1 MPDPTAVSPSQD
13 SLQRSKSLLLDQLE
27 QHIQRNTGNRLQRTL
42 RAPLLLP
49 TSKAL
54 ERYCR
59 MTESTCKLQAR
70 LFWDERMNVV
80 FPEIVSCFLYRYGFF
95 EPDLTRIVIHSVNPG
110 DVVFD
115 IGTHFGY
122 YSLLASHLVGLQGQV
137 HSFEPTQH
145 THEVVR
151 SNVSTKGNVKLNNVA
166 AWSETAQLKFKD
178 YGMTMSAFNSLYEA
192 KLEDAVAQKL
202 QPTEYTVSAISIDE
216 YVETNRLKPTFI
228 KIDAE
233 NAEHDILLGMK
244 RTLNDIRP
252 LVTLE
257 VGDVKAG
264 NYKDS
269 ASAVRLLIQHGYRAK
284 EWKDDRLCDH
294 SPTSSYLHAN
304 LLFVPE

>member
-1 MPDPTAVSPSQD
+1 MPDPTAITA
-13 SLQRSKSLLLDQLE
+13 SLEARQQAKRVLIEKLE
-27 QHIQRNTGNRLQRTL
+27 HHVQRNMGNGLQRTL
-42 RAPLLLP
+42 RAPLMLP
-49 TSKAL
+49 MSKGL
-54 ERYCR
+54 EKYCR
-59 MTESTCKLQAR
+59 LTDSTWRLQAR
-70 LFWDERMNVV
+70 LFWGERMNVV

-95 EPDLTRIVIHSVNPG
+95 EPDLTRIVIESVNTG

-137 HSFEPTQH
+137 HSFEPTRH

-151 SNVSTKGNVKLNNVA
+151 SNVSAKGNVKLTNAA
-166 AWSETAQLKFKD
+166 AWSKTTQLKFKD
-178 YGMTMSAFNSLYEA
+178 YGPTMSAFNSLYEA
-192 KLEDAVAQKL
+192 KLEDAVASKL
-202 QPTEYTVSAISIDE
+202 QPIEYTVSAISIDE
-216 YVETNRLKPTFI
+216 YVEKHGVRPSFI

-233 NAEHDILLGMK
+233 NAEHDILLGM
-244 RTLNDIRP
+244 RHTLNDIRP

-264 NYKDS
+264 DYKDS

-284 EWKDDRLCDH
+284 EWKAGRLCDH
-294 SPTSSYLHAN
+294 APADSYSHTN

>member
-1 MPDPTAVSPSQD
+1 MTPFPDN
-13 SLQRSKSLLLDQLE
+13 LQRSKYLLLEQLDR
-27 QHIQRNTGNRLQRTL
+27 HVQRNTGNRLQRTL
-42 RAPLLLP
+42 RAPLLLL

-54 ERYCR
+54 EKYCQING
-59 MTESTCKLQAR
+59 STMPMQAR
-70 LFWDERMNVV
+70 LFWGERMNVV

-95 EPDLTRIVIHSVNPG
+95 EPDLTKIVIHSVNPG

-122 YSLLASHLVGLQGQV
+122 YSLLASHLVGPQGQV
-137 HSFEPTQH
+137 HSFEPTRH

-151 SNVSTKGNVKLNNVA
+151 SNISDKGNVKLTNAA
-166 AWSETAQLKFKD
+166 AWSETTELKFKD

-192 KLEDAVAQKL
+192 KLDDAIVQKL
-202 QPTEYTVSAISIDE
+202 QPEEYTVSAISIDE
-216 YVETNRLKPTFI
+216 YVEANRVKPSFI

-244 RTLNDIRP
+244 RTLSEIRP

-269 ASAVRLLIQHGYRAK
+269 ASAVHLLIQYGYRAK
-284 EWKDDRLCDH
+284 EWKDGHLQDH
-294 SPTSSYLHAN
+294 SPTSSYLHTN

>member
-1 MPDPTAVSPSQD
+1 MPEPTASPTPHD
-13 SLQRSKSLLLDQLE
+13 SRQQAKRLLLEQLE
-27 QHIQRNTGNRLQRTL
+27 QHVQRNTGNRLQRTL
-42 RAPLLLP
+42 RAPLMLP
-49 TSKAL
+49 MSKAL
-54 ERYCR
+54 EKYCR
-59 MTESTCKLQAR
+59 ITNSTWQLQTR
-70 LFWDERMNVV
+70 LFWGERMNVV
-80 FPEIVSCFLYRYGFF
+80 IPEIVSCFLYRYGFF
-95 EPDLTRIVIHSVNPG
+95 EPDLTRIVIDSVNPG

-122 YSLLASHLVGLQGQV
+122 YSLLASHLVGPRGQV
-137 HSFEPTQH
+137 HSFEPTRH

-151 SNVSTKGNVKLNNVA
+151 SNVSGKGNVKLTNAA
-166 AWSETAQLKFKD
+166 AWSETTELKFKD

-192 KLEDAVAQKL
+192 KLEDAVARTL
-202 QPTEYTVSAISIDE
+202 QPTEYIVSAISMDE
-216 YVETNRLKPTFI
+216 YVEAHGVKPSFI

-269 ASAVRLLIQHGYRAK
+269 ASAVRQLIQHGYCAK
-284 EWKDDRLCDH
+284 EWKEGRLCDH
-294 SPTSSYLHAN
+294 VPTNSYLHAN

>member
-1 MPDPTAVSPSQD
+1 MPDPTATNSSQD
-13 SLQRSKSLLLDQLE
+13 SLSSAKRLLIEQLDQ
-27 QHIQRNTGNRLQRTL
+27 HVQRNTGNRLQRTL
-42 RAPLLLP
+42 HAPLLLP

-54 ERYCR
+54 EKYCR
-59 MTESTCKLQAR
+59 MTGSTCNLQAR
-70 LFWDERMNVV
+70 LFWGERMNVV

-95 EPDLTRIVIHSVNPG
+95 EPDLTRIVIDSVNPG

-122 YSLLASHLVGLQGQV
+122 YSLLASHLVGPQGQV
-137 HSFEPTQH
+137 HSFEPTRH

-151 SNVSTKGNVKLNNVA
+151 SNVSDKGNVRLTNAA
-166 AWSETAQLKFKD
+166 AWSQTAELKFKD
-178 YGMTMSAFNSLYEA
+178 YGMTMSAFNTVYEA
-192 KLEDAVAQKL
+192 KLEDAVTRKL
-202 QPTEYTVSAISIDE
+202 QPTEYTVSAIGIDE
-216 YVETNRLKPTFI
+216 YVEANRVKPSFI

-233 NAEHDILLGMK
+233 NAEHDILLGMQ

-264 NYKDS
+264 AYKDS

-284 EWKDDRLCDH
+284 EWKDGHLRDH
-294 SPTSSYLHAN
+294 APTSSYVHAN
-304 LLFVPE
+304 LLFIPE

>member
-1 MPDPTAVSPSQD
+1 MPEPTNTPLPE
-13 SLQRSKSLLLDQLE
+13 SLLRSKDLLLEQLE
-27 QHIQRNTGNRLQRTL
+27 RHIQRNNGNRLQRTL
-42 RAPLLLP
+42 RAPLLLL

-54 ERYCR
+54 EKYCQK
-59 MTESTCKLQAR
+59 TGSTYMLQAN
-70 LFWDERMNVV
+70 LFWGEHMNVV

-122 YSLLASHLVGLQGQV
+122 YSLLASHLVGTHGQV
-137 HSFEPTQH
+137 HSFEPTRQ

-151 SNVSTKGNVKLNNVA
+151 SNISDKGNVKLTNAA
-166 AWSETAQLKFKD
+166 AWSETTELKFKD

-192 KLEDAVAQKL
+192 KLEDAIAQRL
-202 QPTEYTVSAISIDE
+202 QPTEYTVSAISINE
-216 YVETNRLKPTFI
+216 YVAANKVKPSFI

-244 RTLNDIRP
+244 HTLNDIRP

-269 ASAVRLLIQHGYRAK
+269 ASAVRLLIQHGYRVK
-284 EWKDDRLCDH
+284 EWKDGRLCDH

>member
-1 MPDPTAVSPSQD
+1 MPDHNTITPLQD
-13 SLQRSKSLLLDQLE
+13 NRQQAKSLMLRQLE
-27 QHIQRNTGNRLQRTL
+27 WHVQRNTGNRLQRSL

-49 TSKAL
+49 MSKAL
-54 ERYCR
+54 ENYCR
-59 MTESTCKLQAR
+59 LTGSTWKLQAR
-70 LFWDERMNVV
+70 LFWGERMNVV

-95 EPDLTRIVIHSVNPG
+95 EPDLTRIVIDSVNPG

-122 YSLLASHLVGLQGQV
+122 YSLLASHLVGPQGQV
-137 HSFEPTQH
+137 HSFEPTRH
-145 THEVVR
+145 THEVVS
-151 SNVSTKGNVKLNNVA
+151 SNVGDMGNVKLINAA
-166 AWSETAQLKFKD
+166 AWSETTELKFKD

-192 KLEDAVAQKL
+192 KLDDVVAQKL
-202 QPTEYTVSAISIDE
+202 RPTEYTVSAISIDE
-216 YVETNRLKPTFI
+216 YVETNRLKPSFV

-264 NYKDS
+264 DYKDS

-284 EWKDDRLCDH
+284 ELKDGRLCDH
-294 SPTSSYLHAN
+294 TPTSTYLHAN

>member
-1 MPDPTAVSPSQD
+1 MTDTTASAPSPDRPLAKQA
-13 SLQRSKSLLLDQLE
+13 LIELLE
-27 QHIQRNTGNRLQRTL
+27 RHVQRNSGNRLQRTL
-42 RAPLLLP
+42 RAPLMLP
-49 TSKAL
+49 MSKVL
-54 ERYCR
+54 EKYCR
-59 MTESTCKLQAR
+59 MTDSTWRLQAR
-70 LFWDERMNVV
+70 LFWGERMNVV

-95 EPDLTRIVIHSVNPG
+95 EPDLTRIVIDSVDPG

-122 YSLLASHLVGLQGQV
+122 YSLLASHLVGPQGQV
-137 HSFEPTQH
+137 HSFEPTRH

-151 SNVSTKGNVKLNNVA
+151 SNVSGKGNVKLTNAA
-166 AWSETAQLKFKD
+166 AWSETTELKFKD

-192 KLEDAVAQKL
+192 KLDDAVARTL
-202 QPTEYTVSAISIDE
+202 QPTEYTVAALSIDE
-216 YVETNRLKPTFI
+216 YVDAQGVKPNFI

-244 RTLNDIRP
+244 RTLTDLRP

-269 ASAVRLLIQHGYRAK
+269 ASAVNLLIQHGYRAK
-284 EWKDDRLCDH
+284 EWKEGRLCDH
-294 SPTSSYLHAN
+294 APTSSYLHAN

>member
-1 MPDPTAVSPSQD
+1 MTD
-13 SLQRSKSLLLDQLE
+13 S
-27 QHIQRNTGNRLQRTL
+27 NR
-42 RAPLLLP
+42 A
-49 TSKAL
+49 
-54 ERYCR
+54 
-59 MTESTCKLQAR
+59 LQAR
-70 LFWDERMNVV
+70 LFWGERMNIV

-95 EPDLTRIVIHSVNPG
+95 EPDLTRIVIHLVNPG

-122 YSLLASHLVGLQGQV
+122 YSLLASHLVGPQGQV
-137 HSFEPTQH
+137 HSFEPTRH

-151 SNVSTKGNVKLNNVA
+151 SNVGDKGNVKLTNAA
-166 AWSETAQLKFKD
+166 AWSETTKLKFKD
-178 YGMTMSAFNSLYEA
+178 YGTTMSAFNSLYEA
-192 KLEDAVAQKL
+192 KLEDAIAQRL

-216 YVETNRLKPTFI
+216 YVEANKVKPSFI

-244 RTLNDIRP
+244 HTLNDVRP

-284 EWKDDRLCDH
+284 EWKDGRLCDH

>member
-1 MPDPTAVSPSQD
+1 M
-13 SLQRSKSLLLDQLE
+13 
-27 QHIQRNTGNRLQRTL
+27 
-42 RAPLLLP
+42 
-49 TSKAL
+49 
-54 ERYCR
+54 
-59 MTESTCKLQAR
+59 
-70 LFWDERMNVV
+70 
-80 FPEIVSCFLYRYGFF
+80 
-95 EPDLTRIVIHSVNPG
+95 
-110 DVVFD
+110 VFD

-122 YSLLASHLVGLQGQV
+122 YSLLASHLVGPQGQV
-137 HSFEPTQH
+137 HSFEPTRH

-151 SNVSTKGNVKLNNVA
+151 SNVGGKGNVKLTNAA
-166 AWSETAQLKFKD
+166 AWSETTELKFKD

-192 KLEDAVAQKL
+192 KLDDAVARTL
-202 QPTEYTVSAISIDE
+202 QPTEYTVAAISIDE
-216 YVETNRLKPTFI
+216 YVDAHRVKPTFI

-244 RTLNDIRP
+244 RTLNDMRP

-284 EWKDDRLCDH
+284 EWKDGRLRDH
-294 SPTSSYLHAN
+294 APTSSYLHAN

>member
-27 QHIQRNTGNRLQRTL
+27 QHVQRNTGNRLQRTL
-42 RAPLLLP
+42 RAPLRLP

-54 ERYCR
+54 EKYCR
-59 MTESTCKLQAR
+59 MTGSTCKLQAR
-70 LFWDERMNVV
+70 LFWDEHMNVV

-145 THEVVR
+145 TYEVVR

-166 AWSETAQLKFKD
+166 AWSETTQLKFKD

-192 KLEDAVAQKL
+192 KLEDAVAKKL

-284 EWKDDRLCDH
+284 EWKDNRLCDH
-294 SPTSSYLHAN
+294 SPTSSYLHTN

>member
-1 MPDPTAVSPSQD
+1 MTPLPDSPQS
-13 SLQRSKSLLLDQLE
+13 SKYLLLEQLDR
-27 QHIQRNTGNRLQRTL
+27 HVQRNTGNRLQRTL
-42 RAPLLLP
+42 RAPLLLL

-54 ERYCR
+54 EKYCQ
-59 MTESTCKLQAR
+59 MNGSTMPMQAR
-70 LFWDERMNVV
+70 LFWGERMNVV

-95 EPDLTRIVIHSVNPG
+95 EPDLTKIVIHSVNPG

-122 YSLLASHLVGLQGQV
+122 YSLLASHLVGPQGQV
-137 HSFEPTQH
+137 HSFEPTRH

-151 SNVSTKGNVKLNNVA
+151 SNISNKGNVKLTNAA
-166 AWSETAQLKFKD
+166 AWSETTELKFKD

-192 KLEDAVAQKL
+192 KLDDAIVQKL

-216 YVETNRLKPTFI
+216 YVEANRVKPSFI

-244 RTLNDIRP
+244 RTLSDIRP

-284 EWKDDRLCDH
+284 ECKDGHLYDH

>member
-1 MPDPTAVSPSQD
+1 MPKHKITQLGLCLGED
-13 SLQRSKSLLLDQLE
+13 KILLLKQLDL
-27 QHIQRNTGNRLQRTL
+27 HVQRNSGNRLQRTL
-42 RAPLLLP
+42 RAPLSLL
-49 TSKAL
+49 TSKAQ
-54 ERYCR
+54 EKYCQ
-59 MTESTCKLQAR
+59 MTSSTKSMQAH
-70 LFWDERMNVV
+70 LFWGERMNVV

-95 EPDLTRIVIHSVNPG
+95 EPDLTRVVIHSVNPG

-122 YSLLASHLVGLQGQV
+122 YSLLTSHLVGPQGQV
-137 HSFEPTQH
+137 HSFEPTRH
-145 THEVVR
+145 TYDVVQ
-151 SNVSTKGNVKLNNVA
+151 SNVGDKGNVILTNAA
-166 AWSETAQLKFKD
+166 AWSETTELKFKD
-178 YGMTMSAFNSLYEA
+178 YGTTMSAFNSLYEA
-192 KLEDAVAQKL
+192 KLEDAIAQKL
-202 QPTEYTVSAISIDE
+202 QPTEYIVSAISIDE
-216 YVETNRLKPTFI
+216 YVEANKVKPSFI

-284 EWKDDRLCDH
+284 EWIDGRLCDH
-294 SPTSSYLHAN
+294 SPTSCYLHTN

>member
-1 MPDPTAVSPSQD
+1 MQESNTIAQHPGIKED
-13 SLQRSKSLLLDQLE
+13 KSLLLKQLE
-27 QHIQRNTGNRLQRTL
+27 LHVERNSGDRLQRTL
-42 RAPLLLP
+42 RSPLLLL

-54 ERYCR
+54 EKYCQV
-59 MTESTCKLQAR
+59 TGFDLPLQAH
-70 LFWDERMNVV
+70 LFWGERMKVV

-95 EPDLTRIVIHSVNPG
+95 ESDLSRIVIHSVNPG

-122 YSLLASHLVGLQGQV
+122 YSLLASHLVGPQGQV
-137 HSFEPTQH
+137 HSFEPTRH
-145 THEVVR
+145 TYDVVR
-151 SNVSTKGNVKLNNVA
+151 SNVRDKANIKLTNAA
-166 AWSETAQLKFKD
+166 AWSETTELKFKD
-178 YGMTMSAFNSLYEA
+178 YGTTMSAFNSLYEA
-192 KLEDAVAQKL
+192 KLEDSIAQKL
-202 QPTEYTVSAISIDE
+202 KPTEYIVSAISIDE
-216 YVETNRLKPTFI
+216 YVEINKVKPSFI

-269 ASAVRLLIQHGYRAK
+269 ASAVRLLIEHGYRAK
-284 EWKDDRLCDH
+284 EWIHGGLCDH

>member
-1 MPDPTAVSPSQD
+1 MPDTTEIRTSQD
-13 SLQRSKSLLLDQLE
+13 SRQSSKSLLLEKLE
-27 QHIQRNTGNRLQRTL
+27 QHVQRNTGNRLQRTL

-54 ERYCR
+54 EKFCR
-59 MTESTCKLQAR
+59 LTGSTYNLQAR
-70 LFWDERMNVV
+70 LFWGERMNVV

-95 EPDLTRIVIHSVNPG
+95 EPDLTKIVIHSVNPG

-122 YSLLASHLVGLQGQV
+122 YSLLASHLVGRQGQV

-151 SNVSTKGNVKLNNVA
+151 SNLGAKGNVKLNNAA
-166 AWSETAQLKFKD
+166 AWSETTQLKFKD
-178 YGMTMSAFNSLYEA
+178 YGKTMSAFNSLYEA
-192 KLEDAVAQKL
+192 KLEDVVAQKL

-216 YVETNRLKPTFI
+216 YVEAAQLKPSFI

-244 RTLNDIRP
+244 RTLDNIRP

-284 EWKDDRLCDH
+284 EWQDDRLCDH
-294 SPTSSYLHAN
+294 SPTDSYLHAN

>member
-1 MPDPTAVSPSQD
+1 MPDTSASLTSPTNRQQAKQA
-13 SLQRSKSLLLDQLE
+13 LIEQLE
-27 QHIQRNTGNRLQRTL
+27 QHVLRNTGNRLQRTL
-42 RAPLLLP
+42 RAPLMLP
-49 TSKAL
+49 MSKAL
-54 ERYCR
+54 ETYCR
-59 MTESTCKLQAR
+59 MTDTTCRLQAR
-70 LFWDERMNVV
+70 LFWGERMNVV

-95 EPDLTRIVIHSVNPG
+95 EPDLTHIVINSVNPG

-122 YSLLASHLVGLQGQV
+122 YSLLASHLVGPQGQV
-137 HSFEPTQH
+137 HSFEPTRH

-151 SNVSTKGNVKLNNVA
+151 SNVNGKGNVKLTNAA
-166 AWSETAQLKFKD
+166 AWSETTELKFKD

-192 KLEDAVAQKL
+192 KLDDSVARTL
-202 QPTEYTVSAISIDE
+202 QPTEYTVAAVSIDE
-216 YVETNRLKPTFI
+216 YVDAHSVKPTFV

-244 RTLNDIRP
+244 RTLTDTRP

-284 EWKDDRLCDH
+284 EWKDGHLCDH
-294 SPTSSYLHAN
+294 APTSSYLHAN

>member
-1 MPDPTAVSPSQD
+1 MPDTSASLTSPDDRQPAKQA
-13 SLQRSKSLLLDQLE
+13 LIERLE
-27 QHIQRNTGNRLQRTL
+27 QHVQRNTGNRLQRTL
-42 RAPLLLP
+42 RAPLMLP
-49 TSKAL
+49 MSKAL
-54 ERYCR
+54 EKYCR
-59 MTESTCKLQAR
+59 MTDSTWRLQAR
-70 LFWDERMNVV
+70 LFWGERMNVV

-95 EPDLTRIVIHSVNPG
+95 EPDLTRIVIDSVNPD

-122 YSLLASHLVGLQGQV
+122 YSLLASHLVGPQGQV
-137 HSFEPTQH
+137 HSFEPTRH

-151 SNVSTKGNVKLNNVA
+151 SNVHGKGNVKLTNAA
-166 AWSETAQLKFKD
+166 AWSETTELTFKD

-192 KLEDAVAQKL
+192 KLDDAVARTL
-202 QPTEYTVSAISIDE
+202 QPTEYTVAAISIDE
-216 YVETNRLKPTFI
+216 YVDTHRVKPTFI

-244 RTLNDIRP
+244 RTLTDMRP

-284 EWKDDRLCDH
+284 EWKDGRLCDH
-294 SPTSSYLHAN
+294 APTSSYLHAN

>member
-1 MPDPTAVSPSQD
+1 MLEPTTVAPQPD
-13 SLQRSKSLLLDQLE
+13 SLQQAKSLLLEQLE
-27 QHIQRNTGNRLQRTL
+27 RHVQRNSGNRLQRTL
-42 RAPLLLP
+42 RAPFPLL
-49 TSKAL
+49 TSKLL
-54 ERYCR
+54 EKYCQ
-59 MTESTCKLQAR
+59 MTGSTQMLQAR
-70 LFWDERMNVV
+70 LFWGERMNVV
-80 FPEIVSCFLYRYGFF
+80 VPEIVSCFLYRYGFF

-122 YSLLASHLVGLQGQV
+122 YSLLTSHLVGPLGQV
-137 HSFEPTQH
+137 HSFEPTRH
-145 THEVVR
+145 THEVVH
-151 SNVSTKGNVKLNNVA
+151 SNVGDKGNVKLTNAA
-166 AWSETAQLKFKD
+166 AWSETTDLKFKD

-216 YVETNRLKPTFI
+216 YVAANQVKPSFI

-244 RTLNDIRP
+244 STLNDIRP

-264 NYKDS
+264 DYKDS

-284 EWKDDRLCDH
+284 EWKDGGLRDH
-294 SPTSSYLHAN
+294 SPTNSYLHAN

>member
-1 MPDPTAVSPSQD
+1 MPDTTATSAPSD
-13 SLQRSKSLLLDQLE
+13 SHQGSKSMLLQQLE
-27 QHIQRNTGNRLQRTL
+27 QHVRRNTGNRLQRTL

-49 TSKAL
+49 TSKVL
-54 ERYCR
+54 ENFCR
-59 MTESTCKLQAR
+59 ITGSTRKLQAR
-70 LFWDERMNVV
+70 LFWGERMNVV
-80 FPEIVSCFLYRYGFF
+80 FPEIVSCFLFRYGFF
-95 EPDLTRIVIHSVNPG
+95 EPDLTRIVIDSVDPG

-122 YSLLASHLVGLQGQV
+122 YSLLASHLVGPHGQV
-137 HSFEPTQH
+137 HSFEPTRH

-151 SNVSTKGNVKLNNVA
+151 SNVSAKGNVKLNNVA
-166 AWSETAQLKFKD
+166 AWSETTELKFKD
-178 YGMTMSAFNSLYEA
+178 YGITMSAFNSLYEA
-192 KLEDAVAQKL
+192 KLKDEAHKL
-202 QPTEYTVSAISIDE
+202 QPIEYTVSAISIDE
-216 YVETNRLKPTFI
+216 YVAAHRVKPTFI

-257 VGDVKAG
+257 VGDVKPG

-269 ASAVRLLIQHGYRAK
+269 ASAVRLLIEQGYRPK
-284 EWKDDRLCDH
+284 EWRDGRLCDH